1 MEKLDQD
8 KINKLKEL
16 VEHKSTREDYDIGP
30 SSALMQSH
38 SSECL

>member
-16 VEHKSTREDYDIGP
+16 VEHKSTERTTILEP